1 MSIDVIEK
9 IKQLPAD
16 KQKEVEDF
24 VNFLASKY
32 ISGTEAAETVENK
45 RRSHIGRLHGKIHI
59 SDDFNNTPDDFRNY
73 L

>member
-24 VNFLASKY
+24 INFLASKY
-32 ISGTEAAETVENK
+32 VVSAEAVELVENK
-45 RRSHIGRLHGKIHI
+45 RRQNIGRLHGKIHI
-59 SDDFNNTPDDFRNY
+59 SDDFNITPDDFKNY